1 MKADIAIFSDL
12 QVRDI
17 TQNIVVT
24 VSADAELA
32 QAATLMH
39 EHCVGCL
46 AVVDEQGR
54 CVGIL
59 SASDIV
65 SRFADIA
72 RRHGPLAG
80 DDFAL
85 TQSGPYGSL
94 LLDETPQDVVRCR
107 MSRAVQSVADDMPV
121 IEAARCMC
129 AAQLHHLVILDR
141 SSRPVGVVS
150 SLDVLDA
157 FAKHSTDNEQSGL
170 RSNASAEPKPK

>member
-1 MKADIAIFSDL
+1 MQADITILSDL

-17 TQNIVVT
+17 MQNSVVT

-39 EHCVGCL
+39 EHGVGCL

-54 CVGIL
+54 CVGML

-65 SRFADIA
+65 SRFADA
-72 RRHGPLAG
+72 AGSCRPLAG
-80 DDFAL
+80 DDFTL

-107 MSRAVQSVADDMPV
+107 MSHAVQSVAGEVPV
-121 IEAARCMC
+121 IEAAQCMC
-129 AAQLHHLVILDR
+129 AAQLHHLVVLDG
-141 SSRPVGVVS
+141 SARPVGVVS

-157 FAKHSTDNEQSGL
+157 FAKHLADREQSGL
-170 RSNASAEPKPK
+170 QSNATAAPKPK